1 MGGMSC
7 VRCSAAVTHAL
18 TQINGVL
25 SADVSYAAGYADIEY
40 DPSLADIRAMEK
52 AIRAAGY
59 SVVRDEAEYRKREYR
74 TLLILFMFSA
84 LCALPFL
91 FTMALMFAF
100 PNAQITHVMHHNGWW
115 QLILSVPVQFGV
127 GYRFYKA
134 AFLSLKN
141 KSPGMDLLIAV
152 GTSASWGYS
161 LYILL
166 SGGNVFYFESGVV
179 IITLV
184 LLGKLLEARAR
195 TKTSAAIRKL
205 ADLAPKTAVLVVD
218 GEETVVPLSQIKRG
232 DILAVKPGAS
242 VPADGVVV
250 VGATSV
256 DESMLTGE
264 SMPVEKQ
271 TGSELYGGTV
281 NGNGYVLMR
290 AAGVGSDTVLSGIIR
305 LVEEAQSSKAHIQKL
320 ADKVA
325 AIFVPAVMGVALL
338 TFIISYIIAKDL
350 SGSVNRAVSVLVIAC
365 PCSLGLATP
374 TALMVGMGRGAG
386 MGILI
391 KNAESLER
399 ACTLKA
405 LAIDKTGTVTE
416 GKMCV
421 TDFICI
427 NGGEEELKKLASSA
441 ERLSEHPLA
450 QTIASYYGG
459 EPYAA
464 EKFVS
469 HPGRGISAICG
480 GRDVKIGTSAF
491 TSGEAYEETAN
502 ELRAQGKTAVFMS
515 VDGVVSAVIAVSDRV
530 RASSAQTVREL
541 REMGISTVMVTGDN
555 ERTARFVAEDA
566 AFDTF
571 VAGVLPEGKVGAIN
585 ELRQKYG
592 PVGAVG
598 DGINDAPALAASDVG
613 FAVGSGTDIAMEAG
627 DVVLIGEGIDRLPLA
642 LALSKATMRKIKQ
655 NLFWA
660 FFYNV
665 LMIPLAAGV
674 FSGIFGW
681 SLDPMIAAAAMSLSS
696 FTVVMNALRLNLVK
710 LEKKR

>member
-1 MGGMSC
+1 MTQNVRIRVGGMSC

-74 TLLILFMFSA
+74 TLLILFIFSA

-100 PNAQITHVMHHNGWW
+100 PNAQITHVLHHNGWW

-195 TKTSAAIRKL
+195 SKTSAAIRKL

-250 VGATSV
+250 EGATSV

-281 NGNGYVLMR
+281 NGNG
-290 AAGVGSDTVLSGIIR
+290 
-305 LVEEAQSSKAHIQKL
+305 
-320 ADKVA
+320 
-325 AIFVPAVMGVALL
+325 
-338 TFIISYIIAKDL
+338 
-350 SGSVNRAVSVLVIAC
+350 
-365 PCSLGLATP
+365 
-374 TALMVGMGRGAG
+374 
-386 MGILI
+386 
-391 KNAESLER
+391 
-399 ACTLKA
+399 
-405 LAIDKTGTVTE
+405 
-416 GKMCV
+416 
-421 TDFICI
+421 
-427 NGGEEELKKLASSA
+427 
-441 ERLSEHPLA
+441 
-450 QTIASYYGG
+450 
-459 EPYAA
+459 
-464 EKFVS
+464 
-469 HPGRGISAICG
+469 
-480 GRDVKIGTSAF
+480 
-491 TSGEAYEETAN
+491 
-502 ELRAQGKTAVFMS
+502 
-515 VDGVVSAVIAVSDRV
+515 
-530 RASSAQTVREL
+530 
-541 REMGISTVMVTGDN
+541 
-555 ERTARFVAEDA
+555 
-566 AFDTF
+566 
-571 VAGVLPEGKVGAIN
+571 
-585 ELRQKYG
+585 
-592 PVGAVG
+592 
-598 DGINDAPALAASDVG
+598 
-613 FAVGSGTDIAMEAG
+613 
-627 DVVLIGEGIDRLPLA
+627 
-642 LALSKATMRKIKQ
+642 
-655 NLFWA
+655 
-660 FFYNV
+660 
-665 LMIPLAAGV
+665 
-674 FSGIFGW
+674 
-681 SLDPMIAAAAMSLSS
+681 
-696 FTVVMNALRLNLVK
+696 
-710 LEKKR
+710 